1 MFWRSKDSIK
11 GKYYAFSGYKKSNK
25 VCLVYLECTLQ
36 QDSYMAEVK
45 MPKNGRD
52 NKFKDKKEIK
62 KVPLMFLDI
71 KVLTEM

>member
-1 MFWRSKDSIK
+1 
-11 GKYYAFSGYKKSNK
+11 
-25 VCLVYLECTLQ
+25 
-36 QDSYMAEVK
+36 MAEVK